1 LIAPAIAGYFAT
13 MQTKCPKCSTAVKSN
28 GTDWEIIGGP
38 CVELAGTHWL
48 LYAEYCPTLSK
59 IAEPDVLLP
68 GATDRVEVEAE
79 IIRVQ
84 FPTAPDGPA
93 AS

>member
-1 LIAPAIAGYFAT
+1 
-13 MQTKCPKCSTAVKSN
+13 M
-28 GTDWEIIGGP
+28 
-38 CVELAGTHWL
+38 ELAGTHWL

-68 GATDRVEVEAE
+68 GATDRIQVEAE

-84 FPTAPDGPA
+84 FPTAPNNPR

>member
-1 LIAPAIAGYFAT
+1 LIAPAIAGYFRN
-13 MQTKCPKCSTAVKSN
+13 MQTKCPKCSTSVKSN
-28 GTDWEIIGGP
+28 GSDWEIIGGP

-79 IIRVQ
+79 IIRLQ
-84 FPTAPDGPA
+84 FPTAPGEPPA
-93 AS
+93 P

>member
-1 LIAPAIAGYFAT
+1 LIAPAIAGYFWT

-28 GTDWEIIGGP
+28 GSDWEIIGGP

-68 GATDRVEVEAE
+68 GATDRIKVEAE

-84 FPTAPDGPA
+84 FPNAPDGPA

>member
-1 LIAPAIAGYFAT
+1 

-28 GTDWEIIGGP
+28 GPDWEIIGGP

-68 GATDRVEVEAE
+68 GATDRVKVEAE

-84 FPTAPDGPA
+84 FPNASGDPA
-93 AS
+93 ASQG